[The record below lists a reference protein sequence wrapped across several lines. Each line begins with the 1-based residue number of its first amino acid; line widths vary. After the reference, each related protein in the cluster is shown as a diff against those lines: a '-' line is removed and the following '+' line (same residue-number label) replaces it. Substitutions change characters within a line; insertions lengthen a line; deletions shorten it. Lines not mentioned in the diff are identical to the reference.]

1 MIMGEQIR
9 ETQNGRECYAVI
21 EHRGAT

>member
-1 MIMGEQIR
+1 MGEQIR